1 MKKIY
6 IITIIVALAILSYLL
21 YSNLQKGIDESGTI
35 NLENISLPATNLIFS
50 ELADKNLPKIDLESG
65 LGFKNPEINLSGIGD
80 LDITP
85 NPKISVPSFNFSMP
99 IGNIS
104 LPQQQPKMPS
114 GSGWSPNTSNC
125 AMFSMVPSCSF
136 VPQEHQDK
144 CEQCKQAGY

>member
-21 YSNLQKGIDESGTI
+21 YSNLQKDIDESGMI
-35 NLENISLPATNLIFS
+35 NLENISLPETNLIFS
-50 ELADKNLPKIDLESG
+50 ELENKDLPEIDLESG
-65 LGFKNPEINLSGIGD
+65 LGFESPEINLSGIGD
-80 LDITP
+80 LDMIPST
-85 NPKISVPSFNFSMP
+85 KISVPSFNFSMP

-104 LPQQQPKMPS
+104 LPQQQPSAPS
-114 GSGWSPNTSNC
+114 GGWSPNSSDC

>member
-6 IITIIVALAILSYLL
+6 ILTIIIVLALLSYLL
-21 YSNLQKGIDESGTI
+21 YSNLAKNNEDLGMI
-35 NLENISLPATNLIFS
+35 NLGNITLPETNLIFS
-50 ELADKNLPKIDLESG
+50 ELEDKKLPEIELESG
-65 LGFKNPEINLSGIGD
+65 LGFDSPEINLSGIGN
-80 LDITP
+80 LDIIP
-85 NPKISVPSFNFSMP
+85 NTQISVPTFNFSMP

-104 LPQQQPKMPS
+104 LPQQQQPSAPS
-114 GSGWSPNTSNC
+114 GGWTPNQSDC